1 MFQLPRFH
9 RLIHNGGMM
18 FVEIKQPYLGHQ
30 KLAPWRHNLT
40 VSNPLTLNTGSYRWL
55 WYVLEPHIRFVFNA
69 QEEKPGCIYP
79 PDGSVS
85 LAYMYIH
92 KGKHSKDKTDWHKIP
107 SFYSCA
113 NGIQFTKQQKKKFP
127 TVVCRIPDAFAKT
140 LLIFSNLCIGF
151 FLLNKPKWSQVS

>member
-40 VSNPLTLNTGSYRWL
+40 VVTHLHSTQEVTDDYGMYWSLI
-55 WYVLEPHIRFVFNA
+55 YVLSLM
-69 QEEKPGCIYP
+69 QKPGCIYLQ
-79 PDGSVS
+79 DGSVS

-92 KGKHSKDKTDWHKIP
+92 KENIARTKLIGTKFQAFILVPMVYNLQSSKKKIP
-107 SFYSCA
+107 NCS
-113 NGIQFTKQQKKKFP
+113 
-127 TVVCRIPDAFAKT
+127 
-140 LLIFSNLCIGF
+140 L
-151 FLLNKPKWSQVS
+151 

>member
-69 QEEKPGCIYP
+69 KAW
-79 PDGSVS
+79 V
-85 LAYMYIH
+85 YISSRWQCKFSIH
-92 KGKHSKDKTDWHKIP
+92 VYTQGKHCKDKTDWHKIP

-140 LLIFSNLCIGF
+140 VLIFSNLCIGF
-151 FLLNKPKWSQVS
+151 FLLNKSKWSQVS

>member
-40 VSNPLTLNTGSYRWL
+40 VVTHLHSTQEVTDDYGMYWSLI
-55 WYVLEPHIRFVFNA
+55 YVLSLM
-69 QEEKPGCIYP
+69 QKPGCIYLQ
-79 PDGSVS
+79 DGSVS

-92 KGKHSKDKTDWHKIP
+92 KGKHCKDKTDWHKIP

-113 NGIQFTKQQKKKFP
+113 NGIQFTKQQKKN
-127 TVVCRIPDAFAKT
+127 
-140 LLIFSNLCIGF
+140 SH
-151 FLLNKPKWSQVS
+151 W